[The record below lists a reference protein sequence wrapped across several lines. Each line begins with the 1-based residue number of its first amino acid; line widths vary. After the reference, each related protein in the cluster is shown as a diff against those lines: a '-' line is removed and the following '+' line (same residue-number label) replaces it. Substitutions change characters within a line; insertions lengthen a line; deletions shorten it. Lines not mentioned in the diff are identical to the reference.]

1 VALLRARQPERQRT
15 ALAVALTQAACP
27 NGPCRPD
34 RPCARL
40 RPSRGPASCGF
51 HVPRRSSAASGPGS
65 LAGEPRAPGRPSPRG
80 STPLQ
85 FDNRPNNNGRPEGGN
100 RRRRS
105 RRNRQRFNEGAPP
118 QQHDVFTQPEFPQ
131 PVGPPLLSADQL
143 GEMSKAELNELA
155 KTFEIENPTKIK
167 KDELVAQILAIQ
179 AQRSG
184 LEKANGVLD
193 ILPEGYG
200 FLRREGYLVGAE
212 DIYISQSQ
220 IRRFELRRG
229 DLVAGQVR
237 KPKENEKYYGIV
249 KVETINGYAPE
260 ALASRR
266 IFDDLGAEPPSE
278 RFVLE
283 TRGDVATRA
292 LDLFAPLGK
301 GQRALLLAPPRAN
314 DAALLVRIARAIET
328 NDREAHVIV
337 LLIDER
343 PESVTHLQRTLD
355 VEVVATTFE
364 EHPDNHVT
372 TAELV
377 FERAKRLAE
386 LGQDAVV
393 LVSSFTRLVRAYA
406 ATAHHK
412 GNPAQIDAAT
422 LQRPKRL
429 FGSARAV
436 EGGGSLTVLGTVSA
450 GTSALDAL
458 VIEELAPA
466 ANADVVLAREL
477 AEGRAYPPVDL
488 MRSGNWYDE
497 QLLSEI
503 ALHKVGDLRRAL
515 AGVPTVE
522 ASQRVYAAL
531 ARTKTNDE
539 FVTAFDLKKV

>member
-1 VALLRARQPERQRT
+1 
-15 ALAVALTQAACP
+15 
-27 NGPCRPD
+27 
-34 RPCARL
+34 
-40 RPSRGPASCGF
+40 
-51 HVPRRSSAASGPGS
+51 
-65 LAGEPRAPGRPSPRG
+65 
-80 STPLQ
+80 
-85 FDNRPNNNGRPEGGN
+85 
-100 RRRRS
+100 
-105 RRNRQRFNEGAPP
+105 
-118 QQHDVFTQPEFPQ
+118 
-131 PVGPPLLSADQL
+131 
-143 GEMSKAELNELA
+143 MSKAELNELA

-167 KDELVAQILAIQ
+167 KDDLVAHILEIQ

-193 ILPEGYG
+193 VLPEGYG
-200 FLRREGYLVGAE
+200 FLRREGYLVGND

-237 KPKENEKYYGIV
+237 RPKENEKYYGIV
-249 KVETINGYAPE
+249 KVETVNGYAPE
-260 ALASRR
+260 AIANRR
-266 IFDDLGAEPPSE
+266 VFEELGAEPPAH

-283 TRGDVATRA
+283 TRGDLTTRA

-301 GQRALLLAPPRAN
+301 GSRTLLTSPPRAN
-314 DAALLVRIARAIET
+314 DAALLVRIARAIEA
-328 NDREAHVIV
+328 NDKEAHVIV
-337 LLIDER
+337 LLVDER
-343 PESVTHLQRTLD
+343 PEAVTHLQRSLD

-386 LGQDAVV
+386 LGRDAVV

-406 ATAHHK
+406 AISHHK
-412 GNPAQIDAAT
+412 GNPALIDGAI

-429 FGSARAV
+429 FGAARAV
-436 EGGGSLTVLGTVSA
+436 EGGGSLTVVATANA
-450 GTSALDAL
+450 GASALDGL

-466 ANADVVLAREL
+466 ANADLVLAREL
-477 AEGRAYPPVDL
+477 AEARAYPPVDL
-488 MRSGNWYDE
+488 IRSGNWYEE

-503 ALHKVGDLRRAL
+503 ALHKVTDLRRAL

-522 ASQRVYAAL
+522 ASERIYAAL